1 MLVARVGR
9 IGKQSISRLPV
20 LLGRGVL
27 FCSSMS
33 HDPISDPPAILIVA
47 LTTTVASSTFN
58 GGVWVSPAFLVCVM
72 GVLIKNRRRRG
83 RVGVER
89 GSTTERV
96 D

>member
-27 FCSSMS
+27 FVRRC
-33 HDPISDPPAILIVA
+33 HTTQFLVL
-47 LTTTVASSTFN
+47 LTTTVASNTFN